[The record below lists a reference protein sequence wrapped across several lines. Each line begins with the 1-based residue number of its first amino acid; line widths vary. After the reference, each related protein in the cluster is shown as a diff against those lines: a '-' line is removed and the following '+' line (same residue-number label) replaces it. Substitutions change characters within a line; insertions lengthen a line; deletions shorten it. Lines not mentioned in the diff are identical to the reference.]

1 MKQWLS
7 RTIFW
12 WLIVRF
18 ARNSKTASIISHIIS
33 QRPFLFPGPR
43 KLDIKKN
50 YFTNVALPFY
60 FVQPLF
66 NERKVRI
73 LLCYWRLFLT
83 FSFLIVRDL
92 DWSIHRLPPPFA
104 GLNCR
109 VWLRPGRPASCY
121 SRSAYQ
127 PSRMAFAKVY
137 ERDHCS
143 VGRRTHF
150 WHLCGYLTA
159 VGRPRYRPH
168 SFANNPQLG
177 GTLPPS
183 NAPTAVSPLR
193 ECVLLKTN
201 QPNETT

>member
-1 MKQWLS
+1 M
-7 RTIFW
+7 
-12 WLIVRF
+12 
-18 ARNSKTASIISHIIS
+18 
-33 QRPFLFPGPR
+33 
-43 KLDIKKN
+43 
-50 YFTNVALPFY
+50 
-60 FVQPLF
+60 
-66 NERKVRI
+66 RI

-143 VGRRTHF
+143 LGRWTHF

-159 VGRPRYRPH
+159 VGRPSTLGGRQITCGRGVREVPTHFLPH
-168 SFANNPQLG
+168 SFAINPNLCGIFIFKYQSW
-177 GTLPPS
+177 TFFNS
-183 NAPTAVSPLR
+183 EAVR
-193 ECVLLKTN
+193 GRM
-201 QPNETT
+201 QPQKQPQDYFLNVNTCDIAFLDFF